1 MNISETII
9 GMSLGAI
16 GTSLPDCLVS
26 LHVARKGQGTM
37 MVRSMAGE
45 TEKIKRIKNK
55 LLINYGLSHTHLSLL
70 AYCCDLSGLAQQQR
84 RPTTTLNK
92 RASLKV
98 KVKNGY
104 NCSQPPHAHAPGS
117 LRWATSSVRISL
129 ISSSR

>member
-70 AYCCDLSGLAQQQR
+70 AYCCDLSGLAQ
-84 RPTTTLNK
+84 
-92 RASLKV
+92 
-98 KVKNGY
+98 
-104 NCSQPPHAHAPGS
+104 
-117 LRWATSSVRISL
+117 
-129 ISSSR
+129 